1 MEALEDADGR
11 RRPVSVV
18 IGIVSFFEKLAFGRK
33 QHFRVINSCEVDLDG
48 HINLHYGQSQPTQN
62 V

>member
-18 IGIVSFFEKLAFGRK
+18 IGIVSFLKSSHLEENKLFESIIVVK
-33 QHFRVINSCEVDLDG
+33 
-48 HINLHYGQSQPTQN
+48 
-62 V
+62 

>member
-18 IGIVSFFEKLAFGRK
+18 IGIVSFLKSSNLEEKFFESIIVVK
-33 QHFRVINSCEVDLDG
+33 
-48 HINLHYGQSQPTQN
+48 
-62 V
+62 